1 MISTLTLVIAA
12 LVVIIFLAGFY
23 CGTNALRNYE
33 DTELLD
39 AVDYHQFDLDR
50 WADATDTGWRTYH
63 PTKNHNYVMKTHPD
77 VRTAIRDFIEN
88 HAE

>member
-1 MISTLTLVIAA
+1 MISALTLVISA

-39 AVDYHQFDLDR
+39 AVDYHQFDLV
-50 WADATDTGWRTYH
+50 ADTTDTGWRTYH